1 MTERIDTPEAAVPP
15 TDPSARLAA
24 EVDRV
29 LRGGGPRAHAKLI
42 EQHKLFVRERLR
54 ILLDD
59 DPIFE
64 DGLLAECLDP
74 ELPADAVVTGVG
86 RIGGRP
92 VAFMAADATV
102 KAGSWGAKSVEK
114 LLRIQETAL
123 AQGLPI
129 VYLVDS
135 AGARITDQLDVFPGR
150 RHGGRVFYNQVRM
163 SGVVPQVTILFGPS
177 PAGAAYVP
185 AFSDLVVM
193 VEGNASAY
201 LGSPRMAE
209 MAIGEKVTLEQMGGA
224 RMHCQV
230 SGLGDILAKDEHEAI
245 GFVREFLAMLPAN
258 WREAPPAFEAVPP
271 ASATPLGMIVPED
284 AARPFDMYDF
294 IDALVDAD
302 SFLEIKKLWAP
313 ELITGLASLQGKVVG
328 LVANQP
334 RVKGGTLFVDSADK
348 GARFVS
354 LCSAFNIPLLFLADV
369 PGYMIGSAVE
379 KAGIIRHGA
388 KLIAAV
394 SQAQVPKISVVVRKC
409 YGAGLY
415 AMAGPAFGTD
425 AVLALPTAQ
434 IAVMGPEA
442 AVNAVYAAQIE
453 KLAEG
458 EREAFV
464 AAKRAEYAADI
475 DLFRVASELVVDAV
489 VPFDGL
495 RKELVAR
502 FGVYKTKEGPF
513 AERRNAVYPV

>member
-1 MTERIDTPEAAVPP
+1 MTDQTTRPA
-15 TDPSARLAA
+15 DPSARLAA
-24 EVDRV
+24 EIDRV
-29 LRGGGPRAHAKLI
+29 IQGGGPKAHAKLL
-42 EQHKLFVRERLR
+42 EQNKLFVRERLR

-59 DPIFE
+59 DAIFE

-74 ELPADAVVTGVG
+74 ELPADAVITGVG
-86 RIGGRP
+86 RIHGRS

-114 LLRIQETAL
+114 LLRIQELAL
-123 AQGLPI
+123 AQGIPL

-150 RHGGRVFYNQVRM
+150 RHGGRVFHNQVRM

-230 SGLGDILAKDEHEAI
+230 SGLGDILANDEHEAI
-245 GFVREFLAMLPAN
+245 GFVREYLSLLPAN
-258 WREAPPAFEAVPP
+258 WRELPPTFEP
-271 ASATPLGMIVPED
+271 AGPATQTPLAMIVPED
-284 AARPFDMYDF
+284 AAKPFDMYEL
-294 IDALVDAD
+294 IDALVDED
-302 SFLEIKKLWAP
+302 TFFEIKKLWAP
-313 ELITGLASLQGKVVG
+313 ELITGLACLNGKVVG

-334 RVKGGTLFVDSADK
+334 KVKGGTLFVDSADK

-394 SQAQVPKISVVVRKC
+394 SQAMVPKISVVVRKC

-453 KLAEG
+453 KLPVE

-464 AAKRAEYAADI
+464 AARRAEYAADI
-475 DLFRVASELVVDAV
+475 DIYRLAAELVVDAV
-489 VPFDGL
+489 VPFDNL

-502 FGVYKTKEGPF
+502 FSVYKTKDEPF
-513 AERRNAVYPV
+513 SVRRNPVYPV